1 MWERLLRGLR
11 AVEEAE
17 RTAEALR
24 TKYGVEAESWC
35 EAMMAALPPAD
46 RRRNAIADIRRA
58 LRWIPAANS
67 QEVQA

>member
-1 MWERLLRGLR
+1 MWRRLLNGLR

-24 TKYGVEAESWC
+24 SKYGVEAESWC
-35 EAMMAALPPAD
+35 EAMMAALPPTD
-46 RRRNAIADIRRA
+46 RRRDAIADIRRA
-58 LRWIPAANS
+58 LRWIPSTAG